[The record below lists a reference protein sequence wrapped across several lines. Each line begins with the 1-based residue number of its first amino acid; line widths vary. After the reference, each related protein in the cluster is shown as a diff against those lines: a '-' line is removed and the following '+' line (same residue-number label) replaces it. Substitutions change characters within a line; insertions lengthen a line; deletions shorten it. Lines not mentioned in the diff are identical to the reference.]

1 MVSREQQYCRN
12 HDSHL
17 TTHTLPFTPHVMY
30 QKHPSISKGTDPV
43 MIWLYIILVSVGLLC
58 IFSAEYKSDDNF
70 IQSFL
75 GFKKEYSKQLFFFIA
90 SIFVGIFIVFTD
102 SKFFTATANLAYAFG
117 ILLILATFVVG
128 KEVGGSKSW
137 IPLGRLMNIQP
148 VEMCKIFTSLALAKY
163 LSLPETNFRKT
174 QTQLIAAAIAFSP
187 AILSVLQSEPGAA
200 IVYLSFSIAFY
211 REGLPTLYLI
221 ILFSF
226 AILIIA
232 SIVIAPNTLF
242 IALSIIA
249 GLFIYVYRRKVKRD
263 IGFLVLIAVV
273 WLLSVGVQK
282 FLVPALFE
290 SVLKPHQVVR
300 IFSTFGI
307 DDYKFKN
314 PGRIAEIQKE
324 FGKLGT
330 IKKNSDE
337 KVESYNVK
345 QSKIA
350 IGSGGFWGKGFLKGT
365 QTRGDFV
372 PAQNTD
378 FIFSSVGEN
387 FGFFGCTILMLLYI
401 GLMLRLVFLAERQ
414 RSIFSRVYMY
424 CVVGILFFHVALNVC
439 MTLGLAPSP
448 GITLPLLS
456 YGGSSLITFTVL
468 LFISIKLDADRGMI
482 LR

>member
-1 MVSREQQYCRN
+1 
-12 HDSHL
+12 
-17 TTHTLPFTPHVMY
+17 MY
-30 QKHPSISKGTDPV
+30 QKTPSISKGIDWV
-43 MIWLYIILVSVGLLC
+43 MVWLYAALVIIGLLC
-58 IFSAEYKSDDNF
+58 IFSVEYKSGDSVV
-70 IQSFL
+70 QSFL
-75 GFKKEYSKQLFFFIA
+75 GFKKEYSKQFYFFCA
-90 SIFVGIFIVFTD
+90 SAFVAIFILLTD

-117 ILLILATFVVG
+117 IVLILATFVVG

-137 IPLGRLMNIQP
+137 IPLGFMNIQP
-148 VEMCKIFTSLALAKY
+148 VEVCKIFTSLALAKY
-163 LSLPETNFRKT
+163 LSLPETNFFNPK
-174 QTQLIAAAIAFSP
+174 TQLIAAAVAFSP

-200 IVYLSFSIAFY
+200 IVYFSFGIAFY

-221 ILFSF
+221 IFFSL

-232 SIVIAPNTLF
+232 SIVIPSELF
-242 IALSIIA
+242 FIIITIIA
-249 GLFIYVYRRKVKRD
+249 ALFVLLQWRKIRRD
-263 IGFLVLIAVV
+263 IAKLFFIIGI
-273 WLLSVGVQK
+273 WLLCIGVK
-282 FLVPALFE
+282 LFLVPALFNN
-290 SVLKPHQVVR
+290 VLKPHQVVR

-307 DDYKFKN
+307 DDYKFKT
-314 PGRIAEIQKE
+314 PERTAEIQKE
-324 FGKLGT
+324 FAKLGT
-330 IKKNSDE
+330 KKKKPGE

-350 IGSGGFWGKGFLKGT
+350 IGSGGFLGKGFLQGT
-365 QTRGDFV
+365 QTRGEFV

-387 FGFFGCTILMLLYI
+387 FGFWGCTILMLLYF

-414 RSIFSRVYMY
+414 RSTFSRVYMY

-456 YGGSSLITFTVL
+456 YGGSSLITFTVM
-468 LFISIKLDADRGMI
+468 LFISIKLDADRQMI

>member
-1 MVSREQQYCRN
+1 
-12 HDSHL
+12 
-17 TTHTLPFTPHVMY
+17 MY
-30 QKHPSISKGTDPV
+30 QKPASISKGIDWM
-43 MIWLYIILVSVGLLC
+43 MIWFYASLVTIGLLC
-58 IFSAEYKSDDNF
+58 IFSVEYKSTDNVV
-70 IQSFL
+70 QSFL
-75 GFKKEYSKQLFFFIA
+75 GFKKEYSKQLYFFGASALVATFILL
-90 SIFVGIFIVFTD
+90 TD
-102 SKFFTATANLAYAFG
+102 SKFFTATANLAYTFG

-137 IPLGRLMNIQP
+137 IPLGFMNIQP
-148 VEMCKIFTSLALAKY
+148 VEVCKIFTSLALAKY
-163 LSLPETNFRKT
+163 LSLPETNFHKT
-174 QTQLIAAAIAFSP
+174 QTQLIAAAIAFCP

-200 IVYLSFSIAFY
+200 IVYFSFGIAFY
-211 REGLPTLYLI
+211 REGLPTSYLI
-221 ILFSF
+221 ILFSL

-232 SIVIAPNTLF
+232 SIVISPDTLF
-242 IALSIIA
+242 IALTVIA
-249 GLFIYVYRRKVKRD
+249 ALFIYIYRRKIKRD
-263 IGFLVLIAVV
+263 KGLLLIVAGV
-273 WLLSVGVQK
+273 WLLCVGVQK
-282 FLVPALFE
+282 FMVPALFE
-290 SVLKPHQVVR
+290 KVLKPHQVVR

-314 PGRIAEIQKE
+314 PERIAEIQKE
-324 FGKLGT
+324 FAKLGT
-330 IKKNSDE
+330 AKKTGE

-350 IGSGGFWGKGFLKGT
+350 IGSGGFSGKGFLQGT

-387 FGFFGCTILMLLYI
+387 FGFLGCTVLMLIYF
-401 GLMLRLVFLAERQ
+401 GLMFRLVFLAERQ
-414 RSIFSRVYMY
+414 RSTFSRVYMY

-456 YGGSSLITFTVL
+456 YGGSSLITFTIL
-468 LFISIKLDADRGMI
+468 LFISIKLDADRHMI

>member
-1 MVSREQQYCRN
+1 MHQKN
-12 HDSHL
+12 
-17 TTHTLPFTPHVMY
+17 TP
-30 QKHPSISKGTDPV
+30 ISKGIDWLMV
-43 MIWLYIILVSVGLLC
+43 WLYVILVSIGLLC
-58 IFSAEYKSDDNF
+58 IFSVEYKTGDNVL
-70 IQSFL
+70 QSFL

-90 SIFVGIFIVFTD
+90 SISVATFILLTD
-102 SKFFTATANLAYAFG
+102 SKFFTATANLSYAFG
-117 ILLILATFVVG
+117 ILLVLATFVVG

-137 IPLGRLMNIQP
+137 IPLGFMNIQP
-148 VEMCKIFTSLALAKY
+148 VEVCKIFTSLALAKY
-163 LSLPETNFRKT
+163 LSLPETNFYKT
-174 QTQLIAAAIAFSP
+174 RTQLIAAAIAFSP

-200 IVYLSFSIAFY
+200 IVYFSFGIAFY

-232 SIVIAPNTLF
+232 SIVMAPNTLF
-242 IALSIIA
+242 IALTIIA
-249 GLFIYVYRRKVKRD
+249 GIFIYIYRKKIKRD
-263 IGFLVLIAVV
+263 KAMLFLIAGV

-290 SVLKPHQVVR
+290 KVLKPHQVVR

-307 DDYKFKN
+307 DDYKFKS
-314 PGRIAEIQKE
+314 PERIAEIQKE
-324 FGKLGT
+324 FAKLGT
-330 IKKNSDE
+330 AKKNKGE

-350 IGSGGFWGKGFLKGT
+350 IGSGGFTGKGFLKGT
-365 QTRGDFV
+365 QTRGEFV

-387 FGFFGCTILMLLYI
+387 FGFLGCTILMLFYF
-401 GLMLRLVFLAERQ
+401 GMMFRLIFLAERQ
-414 RSIFSRVYMY
+414 RSTFSRVYMY